1 MSQHERTGKRCLI
14 YSRSHRADHIGQYI
28 GYDVAETIKMIDID
42 SAEYDQFSE
51 EAVSLIETAWD
62 NGQQRKKETKVTRKL
77 AKHANIPCFTTLY
90 TPSDPSQPDLSYATH
105 YSVRRDF
112 IPNWTQKYAGWPEW
126 KDMKPQEYADF
137 LVELRVDYRD
147 RFDRRQ
153 VSDLFAA
160 WARAGFNERT
170 EFLNAV
176 MAVAA

>member
-1 MSQHERTGKRCLI
+1 
-14 YSRSHRADHIGQYI
+14 
-28 GYDVAETIKMIDID
+28 
-42 SAEYDQFSE
+42 
-51 EAVSLIETAWD
+51 
-62 NGQQRKKETKVTRKL
+62 
-77 AKHANIPCFTTLY
+77 
-90 TPSDPSQPDLSYATH
+90 
-105 YSVRRDF
+105 
-112 IPNWTQKYAGWPEW
+112 
-126 KDMKPQEYADF
+126 MKPQEYADF